1 MCIMCTY
8 FSRDSENNVNAWLTF
23 PDFPYDLEI
32 LNSQNNLLLEIVFPI
47 DLNKFMI
54 WNTRTGKNQDFPDFE
69 NRISLKWIETRFSK
83 SHLQTS
89 HNIRILKTVKYDP
102 VTSKK

>member
-1 MCIMCTY
+1 MCIMCSY

-32 LNSQNNLLLEIVFPI
+32 LNSQNNLLLEIAIPI

-69 NRISLKWIETRFSK
+69 NRKSLM
-83 SHLQTS
+83 
-89 HNIRILKTVKYDP
+89 N
-102 VTSKK
+102 